1 MTTQSETVQRILAQR
16 GLSEASLGLASAIGR
31 VESGNGRSNN
41 NPRSSASGYFQFLDG
56 TYQEMLGAIRQRD
69 PETARQMERLGKD
82 NPFSQ
87 AHAYAEYSARTEQ
100 TLRQALGRDPT
111 AVEMYAGHFFGAGG
125 AARVLRAPGNTP
137 VSSLVDGN
145 VMAANPH
152 LRGMTVDGFRQYY
165 EQRLNIGTDIAQ
177 FVFSNST
184 LNPMEPEAR
193 AAVLQGLRDSGR
205 AEDATRLERELGER
219 GVARSAALSE
229 LQRIQQELLRAG
241 NVEPN
246 NNNLHLAQKFGAPAA
261 IRIANNRNPEERL
274 SNLGVTEEAYAG
286 YIRESRQHLANA
298 NLTPEQRTRLDAAL
312 AKPHGEATAGDLG
325 VIAEARGQQ
334 HEREVAQRRSRV
346 GSYRNGRPATE
357 EEAEEESRQNS
368 TLDSLMMQAMSN
380 PLMMIMMLIMMVV
393 APELMQNFF
402 PGMGQQQGG
411 GQQRDGER
419 PEGQRPAAPPA
430 PAAAPAPAAP
440 QAPAPAAAPAPATPG
455 QPAPAAA
462 PTGQTPQGD
471 AATPTPPVQGGTAA
485 PSPASPP
492 DQGGQPVARPDQR
505 SSVTQDQHFAA
516 LVSGDDFER
525 LPVMDVRGDASSAA
539 FVPTVS
545 GGTHQIG

>member
-1 MTTQSETVQRILAQR
+1 MTTGQSQSEIVQRILAQR
-16 GLSEASLGLASAIGR
+16 GLSDAQLTLASAIGR
-31 VESGNGRSNN
+31 VESGNGRSMR
-41 NPRSSASGYFQFLDG
+41 NPRSTASGYFQFLDG
-56 TYQEMLGAIRQRD
+56 TFQEQLSAIRRRD
-69 PETARQMERLGKD
+69 PATAREMERLGKD
-82 NPFSQ
+82 HPFSQ
-87 AHAYAEYSARTEQ
+87 AHAYAEYSANAENA
-100 TLRQALGRDPT
+100 LRRALGRDPT
-111 AVEMYAGHFFGAGG
+111 ATDMYAAHFFGAGG

-165 EQRLNIGTDIAQ
+165 EQRLSVAGDVAG
-177 FVFSNST
+177 FVFSNPT
-184 LNPMEPEAR
+184 LNPLEPEAR

-219 GVARSAALSE
+219 GPARSAAFSE

-274 SNLGVTEEAYAG
+274 SNLGVSEEAYAG
-286 YIRESRQHLANA
+286 YIRESRQQLANA
-298 NLTPEQRTRLDAAL
+298 TLSPEQRTRLDAAL

-334 HEREVAQRRSRV
+334 HEREVAQRRGRV

-357 EEAEEESRQNS
+357 EEADEERRQNS

-393 APELMQNFF
+393 APQLMQNFF
-402 PGMGQQQGG
+402 PGMGQQGG
-411 GQQRDGER
+411 GQQREGEA
-419 PEGQRPAAPPA
+419 PEGQRPPASPA
-430 PAAAPAPAAP
+430 PAQVAPAPVGSQTPAPAAP
-440 QAPAPAAAPAPATPG
+440 TNAPPA
-455 QPAPAAA
+455 
-462 PTGQTPQGD
+462 GQTPQG
-471 AATPTPPVQGGTAA
+471 AAAGPATTTPPSPPAQDA
-485 PSPASPP
+485 PPAS
-492 DQGGQPVARPDQR
+492 RPDQR
-505 SSVTQDQHFAA
+505 TSLTPNDQFASLLTSDMRLSSLPFSDIPDDTSLSVFA
-516 LVSGDDFER
+516 
-525 LPVMDVRGDASSAA
+525 
-539 FVPTVS
+539 PTV
-545 GGTHQIG
+545 GGGGSRQIG